1 MDQQGVA
8 MSTHDSAS
16 TLDLDFNE
24 DQCAIADAVASF
36 CADSIDLHNLKQMQ
50 PTFSLK
56 PWKVLAQLGVFAP
69 ATSQGEGGA
78 LEICA
83 ISEALGRYVFPGPI
97 AATYLAAQILPDA
110 ELLSLIEGR
119 SLVSLGN
126 IGSNK
131 QAMLMPFA
139 AQAKV
144 FLLTDGK
151 NIYRAEPVGD
161 ITAVNTL
168 GGEPWGRVTIKVGAK
183 LANNERALCINAI
196 STAAWLTGA
205 GLQLVKETCDYANT
219 RKQFGKTLGEFQGVA
234 HPLADCQINLTAA
247 QQLTRAA
254 ACCFDTGNLTEAQQ
268 YAAGGRL
275 SANRAALK
283 AVYACHQ
290 VYAGIGIT
298 LEGPA
303 FHITRRIRQL
313 VSQAPGDNAAKQLLL
328 KNIGLGQP

>member
-1 MDQQGVA
+1 MDQQGVS
-8 MSTHDSAS
+8 MSAHDSPS

-36 CADSIDLHNLKQMQ
+36 CADNIDLHNLKQMQ
-50 PTFSLK
+50 PTFSLT
-56 PWKVLAQLGVFAP
+56 PWEALAQLGVFVP

-83 ISEALGRYVFPGPI
+83 ISEALGRYVFPGPV
-97 AATYLAAQILPDA
+97 AATYLAAQILMDA

-139 AQAKV
+139 AQAKS

-161 ITAVNTL
+161 ITTVDTL

-183 LANNERALCINAI
+183 LPSSERALAMNAI
-196 STAAWLTGA
+196 STAAYLSAA
-205 GLQLVKETCDYANT
+205 GLQLVKESSDYANT

-234 HPLADCQINLTAA
+234 HPLADCHISLTAA
-247 QQLTRAA
+247 QQLARAA
-254 ACCFDTGNLTEAQQ
+254 ACCFDAGNLQQAQQ
-268 YAAGGRL
+268 YAAGARL

-283 AVYACHQ
+283 AAHTCHQ

-313 VSQAPGDNAAKQLLL
+313 VSQAPGDHAAKEFLL
-328 KNIGLGQP
+328 KQIGLGVR

>member
-1 MDQQGVA
+1 MDKQGVV
-8 MSTHDSAS
+8 M
-16 TLDLDFNE
+16 DLDFNE
-24 DQCAIADAVASF
+24 DQYAIADAVTSF
-36 CADSIDLHNLKQMQ
+36 CADHTDLHRLKQMQ
-50 PTFSLK
+50 AGFTIK
-56 PWKVLAQLGVFAP
+56 PWQALAALGVFAP
-69 ATSQGEGGA
+69 ASSRGEGGA

-83 ISEALGRYVFPGPI
+83 ISEALGRFVFPGPV
-97 AATYLAAQILPDA
+97 AATYLAAQLLEDP
-110 ELLSLIEGR
+110 ELASLIEGR

-139 AQAKV
+139 EQAKL

-151 NIYRAEPVGD
+151 TVYRAETVGNV
-161 ITAVNTL
+161 TAVNTL
-168 GGEPWGRVTIKVGAK
+168 GGEPWGRVTVKVGAK
-183 LANNERALCINAI
+183 LAHSERALCVNAI

-205 GLQLVKETCDYANT
+205 GLQLVKESSDYANT

-234 HPLADCQINLTAA
+234 HPLADCQISLTAA
-247 QQLTRAA
+247 QQLARAA
-254 ACCFDTGNLTEAQQ
+254 ACCFDAGNITEAQQ
-268 YAAGGRL
+268 YAVGARL

-283 AVYACHQ
+283 AAHTCHQ

-313 VSQAPGDNAAKQLLL
+313 VSQAPGDSAARQSLL
-328 KNIGLGQP
+328 KHIGLGPEQRGQP

>member
-1 MDQQGVA
+1 MDKQGVV
-8 MSTHDSAS
+8 M
-16 TLDLDFNE
+16 DLDFNE

-36 CADSIDLHNLKQMQ
+36 CVDNTDLHKLKQMQ
-50 PTFSLK
+50 PTFSVK
-56 PWKVLAQLGVFAP
+56 PWQALAKLGVFAP
-69 ATSQGEGGA
+69 ASSQGEGGA

-83 ISEALGRYVFPGPI
+83 IAETLGRFVFPGPVT
-97 AATYLAAQILPDA
+97 ATYLAAQLLKDA
-110 ELLSLIEGR
+110 ELVSLIEGQ

-139 AQAKV
+139 KQAKF

-151 NIYRAEPVGD
+151 NIYRAETVGE

-183 LANNERALCINAI
+183 FTNSERALCINAI
-196 STAAWLTGA
+196 STAAWLSGA
-205 GLQLVKETCDYANT
+205 GLQLVKESSDYANT
-219 RKQFGKTLGEFQGVA
+219 RKQFGLSLGEFQGVA
-234 HPLADCQINLTAA
+234 HPLADCQISLTAA
-247 QQLTRAA
+247 QQLARAA
-254 ACCFDTGNLTEAQQ
+254 ACYFDAGNLPQAQQ
-268 YAAGGRL
+268 YAAGARL

-283 AVYACHQ
+283 AAHTCHQ

-313 VSQAPGDNAAKQLLL
+313 VSQAPGDHAARQSLL
-328 KNIGLGQP
+328 KHIGLGQLQTGQP

>member
-1 MDQQGVA
+1 MDQQGVV
-8 MSTHDSAS
+8 M
-16 TLDLDFNE
+16 DLDFNE

-36 CADSIDLHNLKQMQ
+36 CANHIDLHKLKQMQ
-50 PTFSLK
+50 PDFSLK
-56 PWKVLAQLGVFAP
+56 PWKTLAELGVFAP

-83 ISEALGRYVFPGPI
+83 ISEALGRYVFPGPV
-97 AATYLAAQILPDA
+97 AATYLAAQILAEA

-139 AQAKV
+139 AQAKL

-151 NIYRAEPVGD
+151 NIYRAETVGE
-161 ITAVNTL
+161 IAAVNTL

-183 LANNERALCINAI
+183 FANSERALCVNAI

-205 GLQLVKETCDYANT
+205 SLQLVKETSDYANT
-219 RKQFGKTLGEFQGVA
+219 RKQFGLTLGEFQGVA
-234 HPLADCQINLTAA
+234 HPLADCQISLTAA
-247 QQLTRAA
+247 QQLARAA
-254 ACCFDTGNLTEAQQ
+254 ACCFDAGNLPQAQQ
-268 YAAGGRL
+268 YAAGARL

-283 AVYACHQ
+283 AAHTCHQ

-313 VSQAPGDNAAKQLLL
+313 VSQAPGDGVARQSLL
-328 KNIGLGQP
+328 KNIGLGQS